1 MCTKYEVL
9 ENEACTFFCIGH
21 VGKTQLS
28 FILLYAVKIIMSN
41 DPEILQE
48 STISLQSV
56 QCKSRN
62 NILFL
67 MRRNTVL

>member
-1 MCTKYEVL
+1 
-9 ENEACTFFCIGH
+9 
-21 VGKTQLS
+21 
-28 FILLYAVKIIMSN
+28 MSN